1 MRILYGILLSL
12 AIHYIL
18 VQGMELAALYFGT
31 QPKQTTEIVLVEAP
45 ISKKSEKSL
54 NRQIVREALA
64 PEIERKENDENLARF
79 LSASRQRVK
88 KESQAALSGK
98 TKNSSPQAKMI
109 PQIKYDSDNIIT
121 KTLQSNPHG
130 FNSSPATIGEAIPQ
144 DVSIGNFTALNTDS
158 YTHYS
163 FFARVEDLIRFRWES
178 RVRQAIDSFNSSYVL
193 GVVGNKVWVTT
204 VDIWLTPEGHFHSSH
219 IMKES
224 GIKRFDLAVTMAFR
238 EAAMFSNPPKEFL
251 EDDGFIHL
259 KYSFNVNFRPS
270 ALVYQQ

>member
-88 KESQAALSGK
+88 KES
-98 TKNSSPQAKMI
+98 
-109 PQIKYDSDNIIT
+109 
-121 KTLQSNPHG
+121 
-130 FNSSPATIGEAIPQ
+130 
-144 DVSIGNFTALNTDS
+144 
-158 YTHYS
+158 
-163 FFARVEDLIRFRWES
+163 
-178 RVRQAIDSFNSSYVL
+178 
-193 GVVGNKVWVTT
+193 
-204 VDIWLTPEGHFHSSH
+204 
-219 IMKES
+219 
-224 GIKRFDLAVTMAFR
+224 
-238 EAAMFSNPPKEFL
+238 
-251 EDDGFIHL
+251 
-259 KYSFNVNFRPS
+259 
-270 ALVYQQ
+270 